1 MRGKVRGWKGIGEGL
16 YNLGLV
22 TFNYKFKYI
31 TELKMFQVQFTG
43 ADTRFKGGGGARFFR
58 NKKFIIRN
66 KKSQRR
72 QNFFT

>member
-43 ADTRFKGGGGARFFR
+43 ADTRFKGGGGKIF
-58 NKKFIIRN
+58 
-66 KKSQRR
+66 
-72 QNFFT
+72 